1 MAVFFPSETPS
12 FGDGGIGFLLSPPA
26 MKALPFVFF
35 PSHRIGKIV
44 LDVSDRRFH
53 VICFYAPIAAVHHS
67 ADCRIFYDDLFSV
80 VNDTPLRDHIL
91 ICDDRIAP
99 LTADGCRGKNTHG
112 EPNSIWEALLAFT
125 SIHVLIP
132 VCGTT
137 FQI

>member
-1 MAVFFPSETPS
+1 
-12 FGDGGIGFLLSPPA
+12 

-53 VICFYAPIAAVHHS
+53 VVCFYAPTAAVHHS
-67 ADCRIFYDDLFSV
+67 AECRIFNDDLFSV
-80 VNDTPLRDHIL
+80 VIDIPLRDHIL

-99 LTADGCRGKNTHG
+99 LTADGCRGGNAHG
-112 EPNSIWEALLAFT
+112 EPSSILEALQAFM
-125 SIHVLIP
+125 SIHDLIP
-132 VCGTT
+132 VCGTM